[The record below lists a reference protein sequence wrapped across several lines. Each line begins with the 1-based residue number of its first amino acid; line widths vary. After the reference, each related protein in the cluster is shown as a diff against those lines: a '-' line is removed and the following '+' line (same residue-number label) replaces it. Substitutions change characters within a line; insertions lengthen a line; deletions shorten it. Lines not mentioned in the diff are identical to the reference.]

1 MPDKF
6 HLAYFLTDSHAQGW
20 GTAWGG
26 NIGKDWAKPDLY
38 VAAARE
44 LERACFDYVLIEDN
58 VFVADAYGDSMDIY
72 LRNGLSVPR
81 RDPLMVAP
89 YMLQATRH
97 IGVVPTISTFAYH
110 PYQLARLVGSL
121 DQLSEGRV
129 GWNVVTGS
137 SERALQNFG
146 FPGMDEHDKRYDMA
160 DEFVAAVNALWDS
173 WDGDAVIADRA
184 TGVLVDPAK
193 VRIPNYQ
200 GKHYATRGP
209 LNSGPAPQGR
219 PVMAQAGSSGRGR
232 VFAAQHADT
241 IVVKAKTLD
250 YMKQQRL
257 DVRELAAKQGRN
269 PDSIKLLML
278 IAPIIGA
285 TREEAELK
293 RRQREAEELA
303 AAEQT
308 IAKVSKIVD
317 IDFSRFPLDEP
328 LTVEGLKTEGTQIV
342 LNDFIARNKGR
353 TLRQAGAIALAY
365 NPDGTNLC
373 GTAADVAAEM
383 IEIMQ
388 HIGGDGF
395 LVTGQTTRHFLA
407 EIADGLVPALQ
418 DRGAVRSSYR
428 PGMLRDTL
436 TEF

>member
-1 MPDKF
+1 MTDKF
-6 HLAYFLTDSHAQGW
+6 HLAYFLTDSHAQAW

-26 NIGKDWAKPDLY
+26 NIGREWANPDLY
-38 VAAARE
+38 VATARE
-44 LERACFDYVLIEDN
+44 LERGCFDYVLIEDN
-58 VFVADAYGDSMDIY
+58 VFVADAYGQSMDIY

-110 PYQLARLVGSL
+110 PYQLARLIGSL
-121 DQLSEGRV
+121 DQLSGGRA

-146 FPGMDEHDKRYDMA
+146 HAGMEEHDKRYDIA
-160 DEFVAAVNALWDS
+160 DEFIGAANALWDS
-173 WDGDAVIADRA
+173 WDVDAVIADRQ

-193 VRIPNYQ
+193 VRIPNYK
-200 GKHYATRGP
+200 GEHYATRGP
-209 LNSGPAPQGR
+209 LNSGPSPQGR

-232 VFAAQHADT
+232 LFAAQHADT

-250 YMKQQRL
+250 YAKQYRRE
-257 DVRELAAKQGRN
+257 VREIAANQGRD
-269 PDSIKLLML
+269 PDSIKLMLM

-293 RRQREAEELA
+293 RRKRDADDLA
-303 AAEQT
+303 AAELT
-308 IAKVSKIVD
+308 LAKVSKIVD

-328 LTVEGLKTEGTQIV
+328 LNPEGLKTEGTRSV
-342 LNDFIARNKGR
+342 LSDFIARNAGR

-365 NPDGTNLC
+365 NPDNTSLT

-383 IEIMQ
+383 VEIMR
-388 HIGGDGF
+388 HVGGDGF
-395 LVTGQTTRHFLA
+395 LITGQTTRHFLA
-407 EIADGLVPALQ
+407 EVVDGLVPALQ
-418 DRGAVRSSYR
+418 DIGVVRGSYR
-428 PGMLRDTL
+428 PGMLRDNL
-436 TEF
+436 SEF

>member
-1 MPDKF
+1 MTNKF
-6 HLAYFLTDSHAQGW
+6 HLAYFLTDSHAQAW

-26 NIGKDWAKPDLY
+26 NIGRDWALPDLY

-58 VFVADAYGDSMDIY
+58 VFVADAYGGSMDVY

-97 IGVVPTISTFAYH
+97 IGIVPTISTFAYH

-121 DQLSEGRV
+121 DQLSQGRA

-137 SERALQNFG
+137 SQRALQNFG
-146 FPGMDEHDKRYDMA
+146 HSGMEEHDKRYDIA
-160 DEFVAAVNALWDS
+160 DEFVAAANALWDS
-173 WDGDAVIADRA
+173 WDVDAVVADRRG
-184 TGVLVDPAK
+184 GVLVDPAK
-193 VRIPNYQ
+193 VRIPDYK
-200 GKHYATRGP
+200 GEHYSTRGP
-209 LNSGPAPQGR
+209 LNSGPSPQGR

-232 VFAAQHADT
+232 VFAARHADT

-250 YMKQQRL
+250 YARQYRKE
-257 DVRELAAKQGRN
+257 VRELAASEGRD
-269 PDSIKLLML
+269 PDSIKLLLM

-293 RRQREAEELA
+293 RQKRDADDLA
-303 AAEQT
+303 AAELT
-308 IAKVSKIVD
+308 LAKVSKIVD

-328 LTVEGLKTEGTQIV
+328 LDPTGLKTEGTRSV
-342 LNDFIARNKGR
+342 LADFIARNAGR

-365 NPDGTNLC
+365 NPDNTNLA
-373 GTAADVAAEM
+373 GTAEDVAAEM
-383 IEIMQ
+383 VEIMQ
-388 HIGGDGF
+388 HVGGDGF
-395 LVTGQTTRHFLA
+395 LITGQTTRHFLA
-407 EIADGLVPALQ
+407 EVADGLVPALQ
-418 DRGAVRSSYR
+418 DRGVVRNRYR
-428 PGMLRDTL
+428 AGMLRENL
-436 TEF
+436 MEF

>member
-1 MPDKF
+1 MPGKF
-6 HLAYFLTDSHAQGW
+6 HLAYFMTDAHTQGW
-20 GTAWGG
+20 GNAWGG
-26 NIGKDWAKPDLY
+26 NIGKEWAKPDLY

-58 VFVADAYGDSMDIY
+58 VFVADAYGGSMDIY

-89 YMLQATRH
+89 YMLQATQH
-97 IGVVPTISTFAYH
+97 IGIVPTISTFAYH
-110 PYQLARLVGSL
+110 PYQLARQVGSL

-146 FPGMDEHDKRYDMA
+146 FSGMEEHDKRYDMA
-160 DEFVAAVNALWDS
+160 DEFIAAVHALWDS
-173 WDGDAVIADRA
+173 WDADAIVADRKS
-184 TGVLVDPAK
+184 GLLVDPSK
-193 VRIPNYQ
+193 VRIPNYK
-200 GKHYATRGP
+200 GEHYATRGP

-250 YMKQQRL
+250 YMKQHRD
-257 DVRELAAKQGRN
+257 DVRRLAAQQGRD
-269 PDSIKLLML
+269 PDTIKLLML

-293 RRQREAEELA
+293 RRKREADDLE

-317 IDFSRFPLDEP
+317 IDFSQFPLDEP
-328 LTVEGLKTEGTQIV
+328 LKARGLTTEGTRVV
-342 LNDFIARNKGR
+342 LDDFIARNQGR

-365 NPDGTNLC
+365 NPDGTSLT
-373 GTAADVAAEM
+373 GTAEDVAAEM
-383 IEIMQ
+383 VEIMQ
-388 HIGGDGF
+388 HVGGDGF
-395 LVTGQTTRHFLA
+395 LITGQTTRHYLA

-418 DRGAVRSSYR
+418 DLGAVRTRYR

-436 TEF
+436 LEF

>member
-1 MPDKF
+1 MTNKF
-6 HLAYFLTDSHAQGW
+6 HLAYFLTDSHAQAW

-26 NIGKDWAKPDLY
+26 NIGREWANPDLY
-38 VAAARE
+38 VATARE
-44 LERACFDYVLIEDN
+44 LERGCFDYVLIEDN
-58 VFVADAYGDSMDIY
+58 AFVADAYGGSMDIY

-89 YMLQATRH
+89 YMLQATHH

-121 DQLSEGRV
+121 DQLSDGRA

-146 FPGMDEHDKRYDMA
+146 HAGMEEHDKRYDIA
-160 DEFVAAVNALWDS
+160 DEFIGAANALWDS
-173 WDGDAVIADRA
+173 WDVDAVVADRQS
-184 TGVLVDPAK
+184 GVLVDPAK
-193 VRIPNYQ
+193 VRIPHYK
-200 GKHYATRGP
+200 GEHYATRGP
-209 LNSGPAPQGR
+209 LNSGPSPQGR

-232 VFAAQHADT
+232 LFAAQHADT

-250 YMKQQRL
+250 YARQYRRE
-257 DVRELAAKQGRN
+257 VREIAAGEGRD
-269 PDSIKLLML
+269 PDSIKLMLM

-293 RRQREAEELA
+293 RRKRDADDLA
-303 AAEQT
+303 AAELT
-308 IAKVSKIVD
+308 LAKVSKIVD

-328 LTVEGLKTEGTQIV
+328 LNPEGLTTEGTRSV
-342 LNDFIARNKGR
+342 LSDFIARNAGR

-365 NPDGTNLC
+365 NPDNTSLT

-383 IEIMQ
+383 VEIMQ
-388 HIGGDGF
+388 HVGGDGF

-407 EIADGLVPALQ
+407 EVVDGLVPALQ
-418 DRGAVRSSYR
+418 DIGVVRSSYR
-428 PGMLRDTL
+428 PGMLRDNL
-436 TEF
+436 SEF

>member
-1 MPDKF
+1 MSRKF
-6 HLAYFLTDSHAQGW
+6 HLGYFLTDSHAQAW
-20 GTAWGG
+20 ATAWGG
-26 NIGKDWAKPDLY
+26 NVGKEWASPDLY

-72 LRNGLSVPR
+72 LRKGLSVPR

-110 PYQLARLVGSL
+110 PYQLARLIGSL
-121 DQLSEGRV
+121 DQLSHGRA

-146 FPGMDEHDKRYDMA
+146 HDGMDEHDARYDVA
-160 DEFVAAVNALWDS
+160 DEFVEAANALWDS
-173 WDGDAVIADRA
+173 WDADAVVADRSS
-184 TGVLVDPAK
+184 GVLIDPSK
-193 VRIPNYQ
+193 VRIPDYK

-232 VFAAQHADT
+232 IFAARNADT

-250 YMKQQRL
+250 YARQYRQEI
-257 DVRELAAKQGRN
+257 RELARSLGRD
-269 PDSIKLLML
+269 PDTIKLMLL

-293 RRQREAEELA
+293 RRKRDADDLAEAEATL
-303 AAEQT
+303 
-308 IAKVSKIVD
+308 AKVSKIVD
-317 IDFSRFPLDEP
+317 IDFSRYPLDEP
-328 LTVEGLKTEGTQIV
+328 LKAEGLSTQGTRSV
-342 LNDFIARNKGR
+342 LTDFIARNAGR

-365 NPDGTNLC
+365 NPDGTSLA
-373 GTAADVAAEM
+373 GTAQDVAREM
-383 IEIMQ
+383 VEIME
-388 HIGGDGF
+388 HVGGDGF
-395 LVTGQTTRHFLA
+395 LVSGQTTRHFLA
-407 EIADGLVPALQ
+407 EVVDGLVPALQ
-418 DRGAVRSSYR
+418 DLGAVRNRYAG
-428 PGMLRDTL
+428 GMLRDNL
-436 TEF
+436 MEF